1 MKRAHLK
8 ADENNG
14 GIKAH
19 AETATDLASDFASPE
34 FHATLT
40 QALACPKSISDQMD
54 LKQLREEISR
64 ACDDVNEGNMRLPE
78 RMALAQAHTLN
89 HLFNRLTQRAFTNLG
104 GPWFEP
110 YMRLALRA
118 QAQSARTLETLATLK
133 TPTIFAKQLNVA
145 NQQVVTNGAP
155 PVAATPSVPG
165 ALPEPRPIV
174 RFAKSEILTPAH
186 EQRMDR

>member
-1 MKRAHLK
+1 MKK
-8 ADENNG
+8 AQTKPAG
-14 GIKAH
+14 
-19 AETATDLASDFASPE
+19 ETRKITLTAKTQQDFTRDFASPE

-40 QALACPKSISDQMD
+40 EAITSEKVISHELD
-54 LKQLREEISR
+54 LKALRAEINR

-89 HLFNRLTQRAFTNLG
+89 HLFNGLTQRAFTNLG
-104 GPWFEP
+104 SPWFEP
-110 YMRLALRA
+110 YMRLALGA